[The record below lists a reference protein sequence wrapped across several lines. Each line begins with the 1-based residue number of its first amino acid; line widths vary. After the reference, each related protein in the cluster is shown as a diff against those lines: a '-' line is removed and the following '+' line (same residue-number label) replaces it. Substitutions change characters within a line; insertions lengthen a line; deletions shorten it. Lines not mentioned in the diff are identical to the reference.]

1 MGPLVLVDVHAY
13 STGGSKPHGFK
24 TSWAVVLRCRNEQT
38 ADLQQASLEL
48 VALLLAYLAARGRG
62 ENAGGWE
69 SIVLVRDC
77 VYM

>member
-1 MGPLVLVDVHAY
+1 
-13 STGGSKPHGFK
+13 
-24 TSWAVVLRCRNEQT
+24 LRCRNEQT